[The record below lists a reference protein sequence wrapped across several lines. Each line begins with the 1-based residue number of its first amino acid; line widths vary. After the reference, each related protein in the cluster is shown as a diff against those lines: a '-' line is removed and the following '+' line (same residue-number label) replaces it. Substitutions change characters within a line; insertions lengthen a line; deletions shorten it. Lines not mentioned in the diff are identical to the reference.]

1 MENEFDPG
9 FSHASIVPLIGGET
23 IGSHRA
29 FGAPPVHFMSY
40 EAFEGNDRHIVN
52 YYENEIPYYVL
63 DKGMSPPVN
72 ERADVV
78 SSVCPCAGLSM
89 MSHGYGDDN
98 PNNQWMKETAKFVL
112 ADYQPKCFWGENA
125 PGFAGKIGKNVR
137 EELKSIGA
145 DNGYTMS
152 VYRTK
157 SLLHGVPQVRERSF
171 YFFWKDTNGQ
181 VPIFNYYNRD
191 YTPIEDL
198 IRGVSSNFQTEP
210 INKKK
215 PSDNPYYKYILEE
228 IHGGRSHTEHSHEID
243 PTTARGIDAFSY
255 IERAGHNYLQV
266 ADWMEK
272 NGYEREVEKCKYK
285 YEKLDK
291 GGSIMRRGVIVP
303 KDRIGAFVGHYP
315 TMLTHPDED
324 RFINYRE
331 AMSIMGLPE
340 DFELVDAS
348 PKVANHICQNVP
360 VQTATDMATEV
371 LATLRGQR
379 KMVDSDYILQ
389 YNNTQKLEYSEKV
402 TTLEAFI

>member
-1 MENEFDPG
+1 MMNDFT
-9 FSHASIVPLIGGET
+9 HASIVPLIGGET

-29 FGAPPVHFMSY
+29 FGAPPIHFMSY
-40 EAFEGNDRHIVN
+40 EAFEGNDRHILN
-52 YYENEIPYYVL
+52 YYNNEIPYHVL
-63 DKGMSPPVN
+63 DAGSSIPEQK
-72 ERADVV
+72 ADVV

-98 PNNQWMKETAKFVL
+98 DNNKWMIETANL
-112 ADYQPKCFWGENA
+112 ILGDYQPKCFWGENA
-125 PGFAGKIGKNVR
+125 PGFAGKIGTNVR
-137 EELKSIGA
+137 NQMKAIGA

-181 VPIFNYYNRD
+181 VPIFNYYNRE
-191 YTPIEDL
+191 YTPIEEL
-198 IRGVSSNFQTEP
+198 IRNVKSNFQTEP

-228 IHGGRSHTEHSHEID
+228 VEGGKTHTEHSKDVD
-243 PTTARGIDAFSY
+243 PTSARGVDAFSY
-255 IERAGHNYLQV
+255 IERAGKTYNEV
-266 ADWMEK
+266 AEWMEA
-272 NGYEREVEKCKYK
+272 NGYENEVEKCKYK
-285 YEKLDK
+285 HEKLAR

-340 DFELVDAS
+340 DFELVDAG

-371 LATLRGQR
+371 LATLRGER
-379 KMVDSDYILQ
+379 KMVDTDYILQ
-389 YNNTQKLEYSEKV
+389 YNGTQKLEYNEKV
-402 TTLEAFI
+402 TTLEAFFG

>member
-1 MENEFDPG
+1 MSEFT
-9 FSHASIVPLIGGET
+9 HASIVPLIGGET

-29 FGAPPVHFMSY
+29 FGAPPIHFMSY
-40 EAFEGNDRHIVN
+40 EAFAANDKHILN
-52 YYENEIPYYVL
+52 YYENQIPYYVL
-63 DKGMSPPVN
+63 DNGMAPPVN

-78 SSVCPCAGLSM
+78 ASVCPCAGLSM

-98 PNNQWMKETAKFVL
+98 ENNKWMSLTAEYILGEYK
-112 ADYQPKCFWGENA
+112 PKVFWGENA

-137 EELKSIGA
+137 EQLKQIGK

-171 YFFWKDTNGQ
+171 YFFWKDTDGK
-181 VPIFNYYNRD
+181 VPVFNYYNRE

-198 IRGVSSNFQTEP
+198 IRNVKSNFQMEP
-210 INKKK
+210 INPKK

-228 IHGGRSHTEHSHEID
+228 IHGGRTHKEHHEAI
-243 PTTARGIDAFSY
+243 PLTSARGVCAFSY
-255 IERAGHNYLQV
+255 IESMGHDYKQV
-266 ADWMEK
+266 GKWMAE
-272 NGYEREVEKCKYK
+272 NGFEGEVEKCEYK
-285 YEKLDK
+285 YNKLASGK
-291 GGSIMRRGVIVP
+291 SIMRRGVIVP

-315 TMLTHPDED
+315 VMLTHPDED
-324 RFINYRE
+324 RFITYRE

-348 PKVANHICQNVP
+348 PRNANHICQNVP

-371 LATLRGQR
+371 LATLRGER
-379 KMVDSDYILQ
+379 KMVDTDYILQ
-389 YNNTQKLEYSEKV
+389 YNTTHKLEYEEQHS
-402 TTLEAFI
+402 TLEEFFT

>member
-1 MENEFDPG
+1 MNEFT
-9 FSHASIVPLIGGET
+9 HASIVPLIGGET

-40 EAFEGNDRHIVN
+40 SGFEGNDKHILN
-52 YYENEIPYYVL
+52 YYDNKIPYYVL
-63 DKGMSPPVN
+63 DKDQAPSVS

-98 PNNQWMKETAKFVL
+98 PNNQWMKETAKYIL
-112 ADYQPKCFWGENA
+112 GEYQPKCFWGENA

-137 EELKSIGA
+137 EELKAIGA

-157 SLLHGVPQVRERSF
+157 SMLHGVPQVRERSF
-171 YFFWKDTNGQ
+171 YFFWKDTDGK
-181 VPIFNYYNRD
+181 VPVFEYFKRD
-191 YTPIEDL
+191 YTPIEEL
-198 IRGVSSNFQTEP
+198 IRNVQSNFQTEV

-228 IHGGRSHTEHSHEID
+228 IHGGKSHKQHSHDID
-243 PTTARGIDAFSY
+243 PTSARGVDSFSY
-255 IERAGHNYLQV
+255 IERAGHDYMQV
-266 ADWMEK
+266 AEWMEK
-272 NGYEREVEKCKYK
+272 NGFEKEVEKCKYK
-285 YEKLDK
+285 YEKLK
-291 GGSIMRRGVIVP
+291 AGGSIMRRGVIVP

-324 RFINYRE
+324 RHINYRE

-379 KMVDSDYILQ
+379 KMVDTDYLLQ
-389 YNNTQKLEYSEKV
+389 YNGTQKIEYENKI
-402 TTLEAFI
+402 TTLEAFL

>member
-1 MENEFDPG
+1 MNDFT
-9 FSHASIVPLIGGET
+9 HASIVPLIGGET

-29 FGAPPVHFMSY
+29 FGAPPIHFMSY
-40 EAFEGNDRHIVN
+40 EAFEGNDKHILN
-52 YYENEIPYYVL
+52 YYNNEIPYHVL
-63 DKGMSPPVN
+63 DAGSSIPEQK
-72 ERADVV
+72 ADVV

-98 PNNQWMKETAKFVL
+98 DNNKWMIETANL
-112 ADYQPKCFWGENA
+112 ILGDYQPKCFWGENA
-125 PGFAGKIGKNVR
+125 PGFAGKIGTNVR
-137 EELKSIGA
+137 NQMKAIGA

-181 VPIFNYYNRD
+181 VPIFNYYNRE
-191 YTPIEDL
+191 YTPIEEL
-198 IRGVSSNFQTEP
+198 IRNVKSNFQTEP

-228 IHGGRSHTEHSHEID
+228 VEGGKTHTEHSKDVD
-243 PTTARGIDAFSY
+243 PTSARGVDAFSY
-255 IERAGHNYLQV
+255 IERAGKTYNEV
-266 ADWMEK
+266 AEWMEA
-272 NGYEREVEKCKYK
+272 NGYENEVEKCKYK
-285 YEKLDK
+285 HEKLAR

-340 DFELVDAS
+340 DFELVDAG

-371 LATLRGQR
+371 LATLRGER
-379 KMVDSDYILQ
+379 KMVDTDYILQ
-389 YNNTQKLEYSEKV
+389 YNGTQKLEYNEKV
-402 TTLEAFI
+402 TTLEAFFG

>member
-1 MENEFDPG
+1 MSEFT
-9 FSHASIVPLIGGET
+9 HASIVPLIGGET

-29 FGAPPVHFMSY
+29 FGAPPIHFMSY
-40 EAFEGNDRHIVN
+40 EAFANNDRHILN
-52 YYENEIPYYVL
+52 YYKNEIPYHVL
-63 DKGMSPPVN
+63 DNGGSIPEQK
-72 ERADVV
+72 ADVV

-98 PNNQWMKETAKFVL
+98 QNNKWMVETANL
-112 ADYQPKCFWGENA
+112 ILGNYRPKVFWGENA

-137 EELKSIGA
+137 EQLKQIGK

-171 YFFWKDTNGQ
+171 YFFWKGEKT
-181 VPIFNYYNRD
+181 PIFNFYDRQ

-198 IRGVSSNFQTEP
+198 IRGVKSDFQMEP

-215 PSDNPYYKYILEE
+215 PSENPYYRYILEE
-228 IHGGRSHTEHSHEID
+228 IHEGRSHTNHSHEID
-243 PTTARGIDAFSY
+243 PTSARGVDAFSY
-255 IERAGHNYLQV
+255 IERAGHSYLQV

-272 NGYEREVEKCKYK
+272 NGYENEVEKCKYK
-285 YEKLDK
+285 HEKLAG

-324 RFINYRE
+324 RFITYRE

-360 VQTATDMATEV
+360 VQTAQDMATEV
-371 LATLRGQR
+371 LASLKGER
-379 KMVDSDYILQ
+379 KWVDTDYILQ
-389 YNNTQKLEYSEKV
+389 YNNTKKIEYSQPT
-402 TTLEAFI
+402 TTLEAFL

>member
-1 MENEFDPG
+1 MSEFT
-9 FSHASIVPLIGGET
+9 HASIVPLIGGET

-29 FGAPPVHFMSY
+29 FGAPPIHFMSY
-40 EAFEGNDRHIVN
+40 DAFAGNDKHILN
-52 YYENEIPYYVL
+52 YYDNEIPYYVL
-63 DKGMSPPVN
+63 DKGMAPPVN

-98 PNNQWMKETAKFVL
+98 ENNKWMIETANYVL
-112 ADYQPKCFWGENA
+112 GEYKPKCFWGENA

-137 EELKSIGA
+137 EQLKQIGK

-152 VYRTK
+152 VYRTR

-171 YFFWKDTNGQ
+171 YFFWKGDK
-181 VPIFNYYNRD
+181 VPIFSYYNRE
-191 YTPIEDL
+191 YTPIEEL
-198 IRGVSSNFQTEP
+198 IRNVKSNYQMEP
-210 INKKK
+210 INKNK
-215 PSDNPYYKYILEE
+215 PSENPYYKYILEE
-228 IHGGRSHTEHSHEID
+228 IEGGKTHTQHSKDVD
-243 PTTARGIDAFSY
+243 PTSARGVDSFSY
-255 IERAGHNYLQV
+255 IERAGKTYKEV
-266 ADWMEK
+266 GEWMSK
-272 NGYEREVEKCKYK
+272 NGFEKEVEKCHYK
-285 YEKLDK
+285 HEKLAK

-324 RFINYRE
+324 RFITYRE

-371 LATLRGQR
+371 LATLRGER
-379 KMVDSDYILQ
+379 IMVDTDYILQ
-389 YNNTQKLEYSEKV
+389 YNTTNKLEYDEQV
-402 TTLEAFI
+402 NTLEAFFA

>member
-1 MENEFDPG
+1 MMNDFT
-9 FSHASIVPLIGGET
+9 HASIVPLIGGET

-29 FGAPPVHFMSY
+29 FGAPPIHFMSY
-40 EAFEGNDRHIVN
+40 EAFAGNDQHILN
-52 YYENEIPYYVL
+52 YYDNEIPYHVL
-63 DKGMSPPVN
+63 DAGDSLPEQK
-72 ERADVV
+72 ADVV

-98 PNNQWMKETAKFVL
+98 DNNKWMIETANL
-112 ADYQPKCFWGENA
+112 ILGDYQPKVFWGENA

-137 EELKSIGA
+137 NQMKAIGA
-145 DNGYTMS
+145 ENGYTMS

-171 YFFWKDTNGQ
+171 YFFWKDTDGR
-181 VPIFNYYNRD
+181 VPIFNYYNRE
-191 YTPIEDL
+191 YTPIEEL
-198 IRGVSSNFQTEP
+198 IRNVKSNFQTEP
-210 INKKK
+210 INTKK

-228 IHGGRSHTEHSHEID
+228 IHGGKSHTQHSNDID
-243 PTTARGIDAFSY
+243 PTSARGVDSFSY
-255 IERAGHNYLQV
+255 IERAGKTYKEVGQ
-266 ADWMEK
+266 WMAAHGFEK
-272 NGYEREVEKCKYK
+272 EVEKCDYK
-285 YEKLDK
+285 HEKLAN

-340 DFELVDAS
+340 DFELVGAS

-371 LATLRGQR
+371 LACLRGER
-379 KMVDSDYILQ
+379 KMVDTDYILQ
-389 YNNTQKLEYSEKV
+389 YNNTQKLEYTEKV
-402 TTLEAFI
+402 DTLEAFM

>member
-1 MENEFDPG
+1 MSEFT
-9 FSHASIVPLIGGET
+9 HASIVPLIGGET

-29 FGAPPVHFMSY
+29 FGAPPIHFMSY
-40 EAFEGNDRHIVN
+40 EAFEGNDKHILN
-52 YYENEIPYYVL
+52 YYNNEIPYHVL
-63 DKGMSPPVN
+63 DAGSNIPEQK
-72 ERADVV
+72 ADVV

-98 PNNQWMKETAKFVL
+98 DNNKWMIETANL
-112 ADYQPKCFWGENA
+112 ILGDYQPKCFWGENA
-125 PGFAGKIGKNVR
+125 PGFAGKIGTNVR
-137 EELKSIGA
+137 NQMKAIGA
-145 DNGYTMS
+145 ENGYTMS

-171 YFFWKDTNGQ
+171 YFFWKDTDGQ
-181 VPIFNYYNRD
+181 VPIFNYYNRE
-191 YTPIEDL
+191 YTPIEEL
-198 IRGVSSNFQTEP
+198 IRNVKSNFQTEP
-210 INKKK
+210 INRKK

-228 IHGGRSHTEHSHEID
+228 VEGGKTHTEHSKDVD
-243 PTTARGIDAFSY
+243 PTSARGVDAFSY
-255 IERAGHNYLQV
+255 IERAGKTYNEV
-266 ADWMEK
+266 AEWMEA
-272 NGYEREVEKCKYK
+272 NGYENEVEKCKYK
-285 YEKLDK
+285 HEKLAR

-340 DFELVDAS
+340 DFELVDAG

-371 LATLRGQR
+371 LATLRGER
-379 KMVDSDYILQ
+379 KMVDTDYILQ
-389 YNNTQKLEYSEKV
+389 YNGTQKLEYNEKV
-402 TTLEAFI
+402 NTLEAFFG

>member
-1 MENEFDPG
+1 MSEFT
-9 FSHASIVPLIGGET
+9 HASIVPLIGGET

-29 FGAPPVHFMSY
+29 FGAPPIHFMSY
-40 EAFEGNDRHIVN
+40 EAFEGNDKHILN
-52 YYENEIPYYVL
+52 YYDNEIPYHVL
-63 DKGMSPPVN
+63 DAGGNIPEQK
-72 ERADVV
+72 ADVV

-98 PNNQWMKETAKFVL
+98 DNNKWMIETANL
-112 ADYQPKCFWGENA
+112 ILGDYQPKCFWGENA
-125 PGFAGKIGKNVR
+125 PGFAGKIGTNVR
-137 EELKSIGA
+137 NQMKAIGA
-145 DNGYTMS
+145 ENGYTMS

-171 YFFWKDTNGQ
+171 YFFWKDTDGQ
-181 VPIFNYYNRD
+181 VPIFNYYNRE
-191 YTPIEDL
+191 YTPIEEL
-198 IRGVSSNFQTEP
+198 IRNVKSNFQTEP

-228 IHGGRSHTEHSHEID
+228 VEGGKTHTEHSKDVD
-243 PTTARGIDAFSY
+243 PTSARGVDAFSY
-255 IERAGHNYLQV
+255 IERAGKTYNEV
-266 ADWMEK
+266 AEWMEA
-272 NGYEREVEKCKYK
+272 NGYENEVEKCKYK
-285 YEKLDK
+285 HEKLAR

-340 DFELVDAS
+340 DFELVDAG

-371 LATLRGQR
+371 LATLRGER
-379 KMVDSDYILQ
+379 KMVDTDYILQ
-389 YNNTQKLEYSEKV
+389 YNGTQKLEYNEKV
-402 TTLEAFI
+402 NTLEAFFG

>member
-1 MENEFDPG
+1 MSEFT
-9 FSHASIVPLIGGET
+9 HASIVPLIGGET

-29 FGAPPVHFMSY
+29 FGAPPIHFMSY
-40 EAFEGNDRHIVN
+40 EAFEGNDKHILN
-52 YYENEIPYYVL
+52 YYDNKIPYHVL
-63 DKGMSPPVN
+63 DAGGNIPEQK
-72 ERADVV
+72 ADVV

-98 PNNQWMKETAKFVL
+98 DNNKWMIETANL
-112 ADYQPKCFWGENA
+112 ILGDYQPKCFWGENA
-125 PGFAGKIGKNVR
+125 PGFAGKIGTNVR
-137 EELKSIGA
+137 NQMKAIGA
-145 DNGYTMS
+145 ENGYTMS

-171 YFFWKDTNGQ
+171 YFFWKDTDGQ
-181 VPIFNYYNRD
+181 VPIFNYYNRE
-191 YTPIEDL
+191 YTPIEEL
-198 IRGVSSNFQTEP
+198 IRNVKSNFQTEP

-228 IHGGRSHTEHSHEID
+228 VEGGKTHTEHSKDVD
-243 PTTARGIDAFSY
+243 PTSARGVDAFSY
-255 IERAGHNYLQV
+255 IERAGKTYNEV
-266 ADWMEK
+266 AEWMEA
-272 NGYEREVEKCKYK
+272 NGYENEVEKCKYK
-285 YEKLDK
+285 HEKLAR

-340 DFELVDAS
+340 DFELVDAG

-371 LATLRGQR
+371 LATLRGER
-379 KMVDSDYILQ
+379 KMVDTDYILQ
-389 YNNTQKLEYSEKV
+389 YNGTQKLEYNEKV
-402 TTLEAFI
+402 NTLEAFFG

>member
-1 MENEFDPG
+1 MSEFT
-9 FSHASIVPLIGGET
+9 HASIVPLIGGET

-29 FGAPPVHFMSY
+29 FGAPPIHFMSY
-40 EAFEGNDRHIVN
+40 EAFEGNDKHILN
-52 YYENEIPYYVL
+52 YYNNEIPYHVL
-63 DKGMSPPVN
+63 DAGSNIPEQK
-72 ERADVV
+72 ADVV

-98 PNNQWMKETAKFVL
+98 DNNKWMIETANL
-112 ADYQPKCFWGENA
+112 ILGDYQPKCFWGENA
-125 PGFAGKIGKNVR
+125 PGFAGKIGTNVR
-137 EELKSIGA
+137 NQMKAIGA
-145 DNGYTMS
+145 ENGYTMS

-171 YFFWKDTNGQ
+171 YFFWKDTDGH
-181 VPIFNYYNRD
+181 VPIFNYYNRE
-191 YTPIEDL
+191 YTPIEEL
-198 IRGVSSNFQTEP
+198 IRNVKSNFQTEP

-228 IHGGRSHTEHSHEID
+228 VEGGKTHTEHSKDVD
-243 PTTARGIDAFSY
+243 PTSARGVDAFSY
-255 IERAGHNYLQV
+255 IERAGKTYNEV
-266 ADWMEK
+266 AEWMEA
-272 NGYEREVEKCKYK
+272 NGYENEVEKCKYK
-285 YEKLDK
+285 HEKLAR

-340 DFELVDAS
+340 DFELVDAG

-371 LATLRGQR
+371 LATLRGER
-379 KMVDSDYILQ
+379 KMVDTDYILQ
-389 YNNTQKLEYSEKV
+389 YNGTQKLEYNEKV
-402 TTLEAFI
+402 NTLEAFFG

>member
-1 MENEFDPG
+1 M
-9 FSHASIVPLIGGET
+9 SITHASIVPLIGGET
-23 IGSHRA
+23 IGSEKA
-29 FGAPPVHFMSY
+29 FGAPPIHFMSY
-40 EAFEGNDRHIVN
+40 EAFADNDSHILN
-52 YYENEIPYYVL
+52 YYENQIPYYVL
-63 DKGMSPPVN
+63 DKGMAPPVN

-89 MSHGYGDDN
+89 MSQGYGDDN
-98 PNNQWMKETAKFVL
+98 PNNKWMVETAEYILGEYK
-112 ADYQPKCFWGENA
+112 PKVFWGENA
-125 PGFAGKIGKNVR
+125 PGFAGKIGTNVR
-137 EELKSIGA
+137 NQMKAIGA
-145 DNGYTMS
+145 ENGYTMS

-171 YFFWKDTNGQ
+171 YFFWKDTDGQ
-181 VPIFNYYNRD
+181 VPIFNYYNRE
-191 YTPIEDL
+191 YTPIEEL
-198 IRGVSSNFQTEP
+198 IRNVKSNFQTEP

-228 IHGGRSHTEHSHEID
+228 VEGGKTHTEHSKDVD
-243 PTTARGIDAFSY
+243 PTSARGVDAFSY
-255 IERAGHNYLQV
+255 IERAGKTYNEV
-266 ADWMEK
+266 AEWMEA
-272 NGYEREVEKCKYK
+272 NGYENEVEKCKYK
-285 YEKLDK
+285 HEKLAR

-340 DFELVDAS
+340 DFELVDAG

-371 LATLRGQR
+371 LATLRGER
-379 KMVDSDYILQ
+379 KMVDTDYILQ
-389 YNNTQKLEYSEKV
+389 YNGTQKLEYNEKV
-402 TTLEAFI
+402 TTLEAFFG

>member
-1 MENEFDPG
+1 MSEFT
-9 FSHASIVPLIGGET
+9 HASIVPLIGGET

-29 FGAPPVHFMSY
+29 FGAPPIHFMSY
-40 EAFEGNDRHIVN
+40 EAFEGNDKHILN
-52 YYENEIPYYVL
+52 YYNNEIPYHVL
-63 DKGMSPPVN
+63 DAGGNIPEQK
-72 ERADVV
+72 ADVV

-98 PNNQWMKETAKFVL
+98 DNNKWMIETANL
-112 ADYQPKCFWGENA
+112 ILGDYQPKCFWGENA
-125 PGFAGKIGKNVR
+125 PGFAGKIGTNVR
-137 EELKSIGA
+137 NQMKAIGA
-145 DNGYTMS
+145 ENGYTMS

-171 YFFWKDTNGQ
+171 YFFWKDTDGQ
-181 VPIFNYYNRD
+181 VPIFNYYNRE
-191 YTPIEDL
+191 YTPIEEL
-198 IRGVSSNFQTEP
+198 IRNVKSNFQTEP

-228 IHGGRSHTEHSHEID
+228 VEGGKTHTEHSKDVD
-243 PTTARGIDAFSY
+243 PTSARGVDAFSY
-255 IERAGHNYLQV
+255 IERAGKTYNEV
-266 ADWMEK
+266 AEWMEA
-272 NGYEREVEKCKYK
+272 NGYENEVEKCKYK
-285 YEKLDK
+285 HEKLAR

-340 DFELVDAS
+340 DFELVDAG

-371 LATLRGQR
+371 LATLRGER
-379 KMVDSDYILQ
+379 KMVDTDYILQ
-389 YNNTQKLEYSEKV
+389 YNGTQKLEYNEKV
-402 TTLEAFI
+402 TTLEAFFG

>member
-1 MENEFDPG
+1 MNDFT
-9 FSHASIVPLIGGET
+9 HASIVPLIGGET

-29 FGAPPVHFMSY
+29 FGAPPIHFMSY
-40 EAFEGNDRHIVN
+40 EAFAGNDKHILN
-52 YYENEIPYYVL
+52 YYNNEIPYHVL
-63 DKGMSPPVN
+63 DAGGSLPEQK
-72 ERADVV
+72 ADVV

-98 PNNQWMKETAKFVL
+98 DNNKWMIETANL
-112 ADYQPKCFWGENA
+112 ILGEYQPKCFWGENA
-125 PGFAGKIGKNVR
+125 PGFAGKIGTNVR
-137 EELKSIGA
+137 NQLKQIGK

-171 YFFWKDTNGQ
+171 YFFWKDTDGQ
-181 VPIFNYYNRD
+181 VPIFNYYNRE
-191 YTPIEDL
+191 YTPIEEL
-198 IRGVSSNFQTEP
+198 IRNVKSNFQTEP

-228 IHGGRSHTEHSHEID
+228 VEGGKSHTEHSHDID
-243 PTTARGIDAFSY
+243 PTSARGVDAFSY
-255 IERAGHNYLQV
+255 IERAGKTYNEV
-266 ADWMEK
+266 AEWMEA
-272 NGYEREVEKCKYK
+272 NGYENEVEKCKYK
-285 YEKLDK
+285 HEKLAR

-340 DFELVDAS
+340 DFELVDAG

-371 LATLRGQR
+371 LATLRGER
-379 KMVDSDYILQ
+379 KMVDTDYILQ
-389 YNNTQKLEYSEKV
+389 YNGTQKLEYNEKV
-402 TTLEAFI
+402 NTLEAFFG

>member
-1 MENEFDPG
+1 MSEFT
-9 FSHASIVPLIGGET
+9 HASIVPLIGGET

-29 FGAPPVHFMSY
+29 FGAPPIHFMSY
-40 EAFEGNDRHIVN
+40 EAFEGNDKHILN
-52 YYENEIPYYVL
+52 YYNNEIPYHVL
-63 DKGMSPPVN
+63 DAGGNIPEQK
-72 ERADVV
+72 ADVV

-98 PNNQWMKETAKFVL
+98 DNNKWMIETANL
-112 ADYQPKCFWGENA
+112 ILGDYQPKCFWGENA
-125 PGFAGKIGKNVR
+125 PGFAGKIGTNVR
-137 EELKSIGA
+137 NQMKAIGA
-145 DNGYTMS
+145 ENGYTMS

-171 YFFWKDTNGQ
+171 YFFWKDTDGQ
-181 VPIFNYYNRD
+181 VPIFNYYNRE
-191 YTPIEDL
+191 YTPIEEL
-198 IRGVSSNFQTEP
+198 IRNVKSNFQTEP

-228 IHGGRSHTEHSHEID
+228 VEGGKTHTEHSKDVD
-243 PTTARGIDAFSY
+243 PTSARGVDAFSY
-255 IERAGHNYLQV
+255 IERAGKTYNEV
-266 ADWMEK
+266 AEWMEA
-272 NGYEREVEKCKYK
+272 NGYENEVEKCKYK
-285 YEKLDK
+285 HEKLAR

-340 DFELVDAS
+340 DFELVDAG

-371 LATLRGQR
+371 LATLRGER
-379 KMVDSDYILQ
+379 KMVDTDYILQ
-389 YNNTQKLEYSEKV
+389 YNGTQKLEYNEKV
-402 TTLEAFI
+402 NTLEAFFG

>member
-1 MENEFDPG
+1 MMNDFT
-9 FSHASIVPLIGGET
+9 HASIVPLIGGET

-29 FGAPPVHFMSY
+29 FGAPPIHFMSY
-40 EAFEGNDRHIVN
+40 EAFEGNDKHILN
-52 YYENEIPYYVL
+52 YYNNEIPYHVL
-63 DKGMSPPVN
+63 DAGSSIPEQK
-72 ERADVV
+72 ADVV

-98 PNNQWMKETAKFVL
+98 DNNKWMIETANL
-112 ADYQPKCFWGENA
+112 ILGDYQPKCFWGENA
-125 PGFAGKIGKNVR
+125 PGFAGKIGTNVR
-137 EELKSIGA
+137 NQMKAIGA

-181 VPIFNYYNRD
+181 VPIFNYYNRE
-191 YTPIEDL
+191 YTPIEEL
-198 IRGVSSNFQTEP
+198 IRNVKSNFQTEP

-228 IHGGRSHTEHSHEID
+228 VEGGKTHTEHSKDVD
-243 PTTARGIDAFSY
+243 PTSARGVDAFSY
-255 IERAGHNYLQV
+255 IERAGKTYNEV
-266 ADWMEK
+266 AEWMEA
-272 NGYEREVEKCKYK
+272 NGYENEVEKCKYK
-285 YEKLDK
+285 HEKLAR

-340 DFELVDAS
+340 DFELVDAG

-371 LATLRGQR
+371 LATLRGER
-379 KMVDSDYILQ
+379 KMVDTDYILQ
-389 YNNTQKLEYSEKV
+389 YNGTQKLEYNEKV
-402 TTLEAFI
+402 TTLEAFFG